1 VKGNNNKNR
10 DQTTLETINKNKK
23 KIKEMNAVLE
33 SNVMKRR
40 FFATDGEEE
49 I

>member
-23 KIKEMNAVLE
+23 MNAVLE